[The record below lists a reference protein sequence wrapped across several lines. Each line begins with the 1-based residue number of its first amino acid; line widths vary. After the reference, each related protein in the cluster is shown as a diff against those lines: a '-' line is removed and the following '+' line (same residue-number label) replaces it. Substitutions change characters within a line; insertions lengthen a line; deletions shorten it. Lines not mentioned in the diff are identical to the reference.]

1 MMLLSLAYFWYMKYL
16 MMSFILLSL
25 CQREEGP
32 LSLEKVKWIHGS
44 PNCAENADPSIQA
57 FRYNATTWIFRQNKC
72 VHYEAPFIFLFVG
85 EKKAL
90 LFDTG
95 ATTDQTKF
103 PLYEI
108 VSKVINDLEKGKHS
122 GLELVVAHTHNH
134 GDHRAA
140 DSQFDGKEKTTI
152 IGLKPE
158 DVISFFGLKDW
169 PNQKATFDL
178 GNRTI
183 DIIPIPGHE
192 PSSIAAYD
200 RATKF
205 LLTGD
210 TFYPGRLYVRDW
222 AAFRKSIGQLTDF
235 ASHHEISFI
244 LGNHIE
250 MTKTPG
256 VDYPVG
262 TTYQPDELPL
272 PLTLRDLQELNDS
285 LIAIGDAPVLKVYNR
300 YIVYPTR

>member
-1 MMLLSLAYFWYMKYL
+1 MKYIIL
-16 MMSFILLSL
+16 SFILLSL
-25 CQREEGP
+25 CQGEEGP
-32 LSLEKVKWIHGS
+32 ISLEKVNWIHGS
-44 PNCAENADPSIQA
+44 GHCDENTDPFIQA

-72 VHYEAPFIFLFVG
+72 VHYEAPFIFLFIG

-95 ATTDQTKF
+95 ATADQAKF
-103 PLYEI
+103 PLYETVRTI
-108 VSKVINDLEKGKHS
+108 INELEKEKHS
-122 GLELVVAHTHNH
+122 SLELVVAHTHNH

-140 DSQFDGKEKTTI
+140 DSQFAGKEKTTI

-158 DVISFFGLKDW
+158 DVIGFFGLKGW
-169 PNQKATFDL
+169 PNEKTTFDL
-178 GNRTI
+178 GKRAIN
-183 DIIPIPGHE
+183 IIPIPGHE

-200 RATKF
+200 PATKF

-210 TFYPGRLYVRDW
+210 SFYPGRLYVRDW
-222 AAFRKSIGQLTDF
+222 AAFTKSIGRLTDF
-235 ASHHEISFI
+235 ARHHEISFI

-262 TTYQPDELPL
+262 TTYQPDELSL
-272 PLTLRDLQELNDS
+272 PLKLRDLQELNDS
-285 LIAIGDAPVLKVYNR
+285 LVAIGDVPVLKVYNR